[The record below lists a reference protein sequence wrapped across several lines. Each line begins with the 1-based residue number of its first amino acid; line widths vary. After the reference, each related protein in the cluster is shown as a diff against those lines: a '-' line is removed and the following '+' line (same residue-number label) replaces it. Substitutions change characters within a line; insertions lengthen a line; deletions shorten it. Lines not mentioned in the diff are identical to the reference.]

1 MREGR
6 LVTYSAERL
15 RGCGN
20 PRNRDRIIV
29 HIPICETVSISLPG
43 HGGRR
48 AGGVVEGVA
57 FAFVFAAQ
65 MRNQE
70 VGGGS
75 VVLNSERF
83 LHRHHIKLE
92 YGRDNTTALTG
103 GVPTEILPVTA
114 TSLDT
119 TDHVIC

>member
-1 MREGR
+1 
-6 LVTYSAERL
+6 VTYSAERL

-20 PRNRDRIIV
+20 PRNRDGIIV
-29 HIPICETVSISLPG
+29 HIPICEMPISLPS

-57 FAFVFAAQ
+57 FAFVVAAQ

-75 VVLNSERF
+75 VVLDSERF
-83 LHRHHIKLE
+83 LHSHHIKLKH
-92 YGRDNTTALTG
+92 GRNNTTVLTG

-119 TDHVIC
+119 TDNAIC